1 MKNSDYFQSLNALN
15 NFPVKTFQHWH
26 FFCLFFAFKM
36 FGERRKRITLAILHP
51 LNDSYL
57 GGSGGTFLKA
67 GTALWC
73 CPREKKVRMNQNR
86 TQCTG
91 LEQGGSKKRLRQGI
105 RRCIRGQRTLCHLF
119 SPLLLGV
126 MLFYSNAVFAQ
137 EESPSTSEFSNNV
150 LIINSYSP
158 GYPWSDEILEGV
170 LSEIQ
175 ADNFGEG
182 PIICYLDSRRF
193 PDPLREN
200 WLLNDIEYKCRIM
213 PPDLIITIDNA
224 AFDFVLRNRERL
236 GAEIPVVFGGVNRF
250 LPEMIEGQ
258 KNITGVAEQSDYSGT
273 FTLIDH
279 LCPKAKHI
287 LVLSNQSESSIESR
301 RNFESFAPQYADRYD
316 FTYYDDWTNE
326 ELFERV
332 ESLSDDWVGII
343 LDVTTDSQGKVNYN
357 NPKFSERLSSKTNV
371 PIFLTS
377 RPPGDTDWSIYS
389 WDGIGG
395 GMIIASDHGEAVG
408 KIALRVLNGE
418 NIDSIPVIR
427 YSPQRLEVD
436 YRQLKKFGMDEDL
449 LPPNTHIINAPNRF
463 FQIHRT
469 RLIVAG
475 SIILVLIL
483 IIMVLSI
490 NILQR
495 RRAEEALLTAQEQL
509 RSAQKMEAIGLLTGG
524 IAHNFNN
531 ILQIIVGH
539 ASLIREDATHSP
551 DLLENTEI
559 IQGAA
564 ERAADLTRQLLAISR
579 KQMLQAKRFDP
590 NAMVEEMANMLRR
603 VLGTHIDLQ
612 VHPYS
617 MGPLSIIADK
627 GQIEQVILNL
637 CLNARDA
644 MPNGGR
650 IEIVVGTRK
659 LTDTDPNSTELN
671 PGDYL
676 ELVVRDSGIGMSD
689 AVIDRLFEPFFT
701 TKGLG
706 QATGMGLAVA
716 YGIIKQHG
724 GTITVHSE
732 KRKGSEFVILLPL
745 DDGELK
751 EKPAHVIS
759 DVPQGAGT
767 ILLAEDDPDVRSIS
781 VQVLNRAGYTVLE
794 AADGVEAKAL
804 IDQHHAEIRLAIL
817 DVIMPRCNGRQVYE
831 YLASHYEDIPVL
843 FSSGYTAETLPLEI
857 TPEAGTALINKPYS
871 AQELLPMVYQMLKK

>member
-1 MKNSDYFQSLNALN
+1 
-15 NFPVKTFQHWH
+15 
-26 FFCLFFAFKM
+26 
-36 FGERRKRITLAILHP
+36 
-51 LNDSYL
+51 
-57 GGSGGTFLKA
+57 
-67 GTALWC
+67 
-73 CPREKKVRMNQNR
+73 
-86 TQCTG
+86 
-91 LEQGGSKKRLRQGI
+91 
-105 RRCIRGQRTLCHLF
+105 
-119 SPLLLGV
+119 
-126 MLFYSNAVFAQ
+126 MLFCSNVVFAQ
-137 EESPSTSEFSNNV
+137 EESLSTSEFSPNV

-170 LSEIQ
+170 LFRIQ
-175 ADNFGEG
+175 ANNFGAG

-200 WLLNDIEYKCRIM
+200 WLLNDIEYKCQFM

-236 GAEIPVVFGGVNRF
+236 GADVPVVFGGVNRF

-258 KNITGVAEQSDYSGT
+258 KKLTGVAEQSDYSGT
-273 FTLIDH
+273 FKLIEH

-287 LVLSNQSESSIESR
+287 LVLSNQGESGTESR
-301 RNFESFAPQYADRYD
+301 RNFESFAPQHEDRYD

-326 ELFERV
+326 QLFERV
-332 ESLSDDWVGII
+332 ASLPNDWVGII
-343 LDVTTDSQGKVNYN
+343 LDVTTDAQGTVNYN
-357 NPKFSERLSSKTNV
+357 NPTFSERLSSKTNV

-377 RPPGDTDWSIYS
+377 RPPGDVDWSIYS

-395 GMIIASDHGEAVG
+395 GMIIARDHGEAVG
-408 KIALRVLNGE
+408 EIAQRVLDGE
-418 NIDSIPVIR
+418 NIDSIPVVR

-436 YRQLKKFGMDEDL
+436 YRQLKKFGMAEDL
-449 LPPNTHIINAPNRF
+449 LPLNTHIINAPNRF

-469 RLIVAG
+469 RLILAG
-475 SIILVLIL
+475 VIVLVLIV
-483 IIMVLSI
+483 IIMVLSV

-509 RSAQKMEAIGLLTGG
+509 RSAQKMEAIGLLAGG
-524 IAHNFNN
+524 IAHDFNN
-531 ILQIIVGH
+531 ILQIISGH
-539 ASLIREDATHSP
+539 ASLIRENVLHSP
-551 DLLENTEI
+551 ELLEDTKI

-564 ERAADLTRQLLAISR
+564 ERAADLTRQLLAFSR

-590 NAMVEEMANMLRR
+590 NAMVEEMAIMLRR
-603 VLGTHIDLQ
+603 VLGSHIDLQ
-612 VHPYS
+612 VQPYS
-617 MGPLSIIADK
+617 MEPISILADK

-650 IEIVVGTRK
+650 INIILGTRT
-659 LTDTDPNSTELN
+659 LTDADANSTELK

-676 ELVVRDSGIGMSD
+676 ELIVRDNGIGMSD
-689 AVIDRLFEPFFT
+689 DVIERLFEPFFT

-724 GTITVHSE
+724 GTITAHSE

-745 DDGELK
+745 DHEESK
-751 EKPAHVIS
+751 EKSVNDIS
-759 DVPQGAGT
+759 NIPKGYGT
-767 ILLAEDDPDVRSIS
+767 ILLAEDEPDVRRIG
-781 VQVLNRAGYTVLE
+781 VQVLKRAGYDVLE

-804 IDQHHAEIRLAIL
+804 IDQHHAEIGLAIL

-843 FSSGYTAETLPLEI
+843 FSSGYTADTLPLEI

-871 AQELLPMVYQMLKK
+871 PQELLSLVYRMLKK